1 MDNVIQDFSNKNIT
15 QKTIDRQQEI
25 ISRMLDNQKS
35 LAQRDFSDQRK
46 SKSGDQFEYTGSKL
60 LPNDLGQNNILLIN
74 AMEAAMNEGH
84 SNEYNQLIRSYFY
97 NLQKKIN
104 EN

>member
-1 MDNVIQDFSNKNIT
+1 MRELEFNFSNKNIT

-46 SKSGDQFEYTGSKL
+46 SKS
-60 LPNDLGQNNILLIN
+60 
-74 AMEAAMNEGH
+74 
-84 SNEYNQLIRSYFY
+84 
-97 NLQKKIN
+97 
-104 EN
+104 